1 MQSKNPESVSTRKKT
16 YKREV
21 AFLLLLWLFYLSI
34 WGSVE
39 VLTVLVW
46 PVFVYVLGA
55 YGLDETSKNILPN
68 ISSK

>member
-1 MQSKNPESVSTRKKT
+1 MQLTNQESGSTRKKT

-21 AFLLLLWLFYLSI
+21 GFLLLLWLFYLSI
-34 WGSVE
+34 WGSIE
-39 VLTVLVW
+39 VLGLLVW

-68 ISSK
+68 LNSK